1 MQENS
6 IGKARRWNRRMK
18 KLVFSFLLA
27 STFTIQQA
35 ETAEESILG
44 YWLARDSIFEI
55 KNCDGALCAEIVQVF
70 VAEGVDP
77 KSILDSKNMDPEL
90 QSRSLVGI
98 NIFEGFNGVFDSKN
112 TLKGGRIYN
121 PRDGK
126 SYKSRL
132 RLLDNGNLRVE
143 GCGLFIC
150 GGDEWQPLTVTI
162 DPDGSATVVLKNI
175 PEGN

>member
-1 MQENS
+1 
-6 IGKARRWNRRMK
+6 MK
-18 KLVFSFLLA
+18 KLILSILLT

-35 ETAEESILG
+35 QTAEESIVG
-44 YWLARDSIFEI
+44 YWLASDSIFEI
-55 KNCDGALCAEIVQVF
+55 KNFDAALCAEIVQIF

-77 KSILDSKNMDPEL
+77 KSILYSNNMDPEL
-90 QSRSLVGI
+90 QSRPLIGI
-98 NIFEGFNGVFDSKN
+98 NILEGFYGEFNSKN

-143 GCGLFIC
+143 GCVLFIC
-150 GGDEWQPLTVTI
+150 DGEEWQPLTVTI
-162 DPDGSATVVLKNI
+162 NPDGSRTGVLKNI

>member
-1 MQENS
+1 
-6 IGKARRWNRRMK
+6 MK
-18 KLVFSFLLA
+18 ILVFCFLLA
-27 STFTIQQA
+27 STFTIQEAQ
-35 ETAEESILG
+35 TAEESILG

-55 KNCDGALCAEIVQVF
+55 KNCESALCAEIVQIF

-90 QSRSLVGI
+90 QSRPLIGI
-98 NIFEGFNGVFDSKN
+98 NIFEGFNGTFDSRN

-143 GCGLFIC
+143 GCVLFIC
-150 GGDEWQPLTVTI
+150 DSDEWQPLTVTTN
-162 DPDGSATVVLKNI
+162 PDGSRTAVLKNI

>member
-1 MQENS
+1 
-6 IGKARRWNRRMK
+6 MK
-18 KLVFSFLLA
+18 KLILSILLA
-27 STFTIQQA
+27 STFTIQQVQ
-35 ETAEESILG
+35 TAEESIVG
-44 YWLARDSIFEI
+44 YWLAPQSIFEI
-55 KNCDGALCAEIVQVF
+55 KNCDGALCAEIVQIF
-70 VAEGVDP
+70 VEEDVDP

-90 QSRSLVGI
+90 QSRPLIGI
-98 NIFEGFNGVFDSKN
+98 NIFEGFNGEFNSKN

-143 GCGLFIC
+143 GCVLFIC
-150 GGDEWQPLTVTI
+150 DGDEWRPLTVTI
-162 DPDGSATVVLKNI
+162 NPDGSHTAVLKNI